1 MKRFEIYLMQ
11 YKRYLFCLL
20 LCIII
25 AYVTISSCVG
35 NNSSSERPIS
45 YKLCEAVDNVKKT
58 LPQKIETGLFIK
70 DIDYRDSFLVYTF
83 LYNEK
88 EGITP
93 FEKIVHFKND
103 KKELL
108 SALITYQSVNG
119 ARMIYEE
126 CVSYGISLKYVFV
139 EERTHKELCYN
150 ITPAEISDALNAGAK
165 SDYELL
171 ALWFEKDKKLYPIS
185 IDEGIKLTDCVLQ
198 DSMAVYKI
206 TLDEKNYKWD
216 IKSLVVSEIKDTYR
230 KELLRNI
237 NSYWMELLIRTHCG
251 IKYNIIGSI
260 SSKTYCTVV
269 FSPEEL
275 YMMKY

>member
-1 MKRFEIYLMQ
+1 MQ

-45 YKLCEAVDNVKKT
+45 YKLCEAVDNIKKN
-58 LPQKIETGLFIK
+58 LPQEIENGLIFK
-70 DIDYRDSFLVYTF
+70 DIDYRDSVIVYEIIYDT
-83 LYNEK
+83 K
-88 EGITP
+88 KQMAP
-93 FEKIVHFKND
+93 FEKMILIKND

-108 SALITYQSVNG
+108 YALITSQSANG
-119 ARMIYEE
+119 GRMIYEE
-126 CVSYGISLKYVFV
+126 CVSYGISIKYVII
-139 EERTHKELCYN
+139 EERTNKELSYCF
-150 ITPAEISDALNAGAK
+150 TPAEINEALNTKEK

-185 IDEGIKLTDCVLQ
+185 IEEGIKLTDCVLQ

-216 IKSLVVSEIKDTYR
+216 KKSIVASEIKDIIR

-251 IKYNIIGSI
+251 IKYNYVGSI
-260 SSKTYCTVV
+260 SGKTYCNVF